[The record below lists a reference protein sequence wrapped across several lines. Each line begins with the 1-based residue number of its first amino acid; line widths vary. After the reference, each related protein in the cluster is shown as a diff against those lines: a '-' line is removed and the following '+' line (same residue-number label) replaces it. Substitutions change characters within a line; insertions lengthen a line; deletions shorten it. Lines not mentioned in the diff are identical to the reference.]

1 MKLFTIF
8 ALSTA
13 LFLSACSGS
22 GTNTNPANANAQTPA
37 TTPAPSAQK
46 LTLPAKFLLV
56 GDSLMIEGFGPEME
70 KALAARDGLTPIRNG
85 VYSTGLN
92 RTDFFD
98 WAAKTEELVAA
109 NKPDAVVVIF
119 GANDG
124 QGITDLE
131 GKDHP
136 LGTPGWSET
145 YGKRVNAYLRRVS
158 PIVKKVY
165 WVGHSIPGNAK
176 FHAKIAPMN
185 KVFEEEAA
193 KFPNVVYV
201 NTWDRFAVNGKFA
214 PRVTDD
220 EGKSG
225 VVKGSDGI
233 HVTVFGGKMM
243 ATEVMKAISK
253 DLDQK

>member
-1 MKLFTIF
+1 MKTFTLF
-8 ALSTA
+8 ALA
-13 LFLSACSGS
+13 IVLCLSACSGS
-22 GTNTNPANANAQTPA
+22 PKTDSTNTGAKTPA
-37 TTPAPSAQK
+37 ATPTVAK
-46 LTLPAKFLLV
+46 LTLPAKFLLI

-70 KALAARDGLTPIRNG
+70 KALGAREGMTPVRNG

-109 NKPDAVVVIF
+109 NRPDAIVVIF

-124 QGITDLE
+124 QGITDE
-131 GKDHP
+131 NGKDHP

-145 YGKRVNAYLRRVS
+145 YAKRVNAYLKRVS
-158 PIVKKVY
+158 PIVKKIF

-176 FHAKIAPMN
+176 FRAKIAPMN
-185 KVFEEEAA
+185 KVYEEEAA
-193 KFPNVVYV
+193 KFPNVVFV
-201 NTWDRFAVNGKFA
+201 NTWDRFAVNGVFS

-225 VVKGSDGI
+225 IVKGSDGI
-233 HVTVFGGKMM
+233 HVTAFGGKMM
-243 ATEVMKAISK
+243 AAEVMKAIAK
-253 DLDQK
+253 DLEQK